1 MPESTALLT
10 DRYELT
16 MLESAIDSGVAGKRA
31 YFEMFARS
39 LYGRG
44 YGIAAGAGRIPAA
57 LRAFAFDDDILR
69 YLRDNGITNR
79 ETTDFL
85 ANFRFSGS
93 IHAYPDGEAYFPFSP
108 ILRID
113 APFAEGLILETLLLS
128 IMNFD
133 SAVATAASRMV
144 LAAKGRNL
152 IEMGGRRT
160 NELAAVAAA
169 RAAYVAGFASTSN
182 LQAGRVFGIPTA
194 GTAGHALILA
204 HPSEDEAFRA
214 QQRTMGTATTAL
226 VDTYDIRRGILQAV
240 KVFGP
245 DLGAIRIDSG
255 NLAIGAR
262 LARDLLDSLG
272 AHKTQIIV
280 SGDLDEDLILDLS
293 SEPID
298 GFGVGTRVVTGSGV
312 PTCGFVYKL
321 AGIEHDGEV
330 VPVSKRSEDKT
341 SEGGRKAAYRHVE
354 KGRSVAEL
362 SFDPDVEISLAKQGS
377 LRRLQQT
384 IVDSGEILPPEPLA
398 VSRQRHLASVAELGD
413 ASDLLKAT
421 EPIHTCAYLG
431 PGVPRRRSSSESL
444 APRIQ

>member
-16 MLESAIDSGVAGKRA
+16 MLESAIESGVATKRA

-44 YGIAAGAGRIPAA
+44 YGVAAGAGRIPAA
-57 LRAFAFDDDILR
+57 LEAFVFDDGVLR
-69 YLRDNGITNR
+69 YLRDNRITNR
-79 ETTDFL
+79 KTTDFL
-85 ANFRFSGS
+85 EAFHFSGS
-93 IHAYPDGEAYFPFSP
+93 IHAYPDGEVYFPFSP
-108 ILRID
+108 IVRID

-133 SAVATAASRMV
+133 SAVATAASRMA
-144 LAAKGRNL
+144 LAARGRSL
-152 IEMGGRRT
+152 IEMGSRRT
-160 NELAAVAAA
+160 NEAAAVAAS
-169 RAAYVAGFASTSN
+169 RATYVAGFASTSN
-182 LQAGRVFGIPTA
+182 LQAGLSFGIPTA

-204 HPSEDEAFRA
+204 HPSEEEAFQA

-226 VDTYDIRRGILQAV
+226 VDTYDIERGILQAV

-255 NLAIGAR
+255 DLATGAR
-262 LARDLLDSLG
+262 RARELLDSLG
-272 AHKTQIIV
+272 AGNTRIIV
-280 SGDLDEDLILDLS
+280 SGDLDEELILDLS

-321 AGIEHDGEV
+321 AGIEQGGEV

-341 SEGGRKAAYRHVE
+341 SEGGRKAGYRQIE
-354 KGRSVAEL
+354 GGRSVAEL
-362 SFDPDVEISLAKQGS
+362 SFDPDVEISLAKGGE

-384 IVDSGEILPPEPLA
+384 IVDSGRILPPEPLS
-398 VSRQRHLASVAELGD
+398 VSRARHLASVAELGEVD
-413 ASDLLKAT
+413 ELLKAT
-421 EPIHTCAYLG
+421 DPIHTCVYLG
-431 PGVPRRRSSSESL
+431 PGVPRR
-444 APRIQ
+444 AGA